1 MFNPIAD
8 TGSMSIKN
16 SSAWAELFARDNCE
30 PLSNNGREKFYR
42 FVVIEELREGGRLPR
57 IRRVP

>member
-1 MFNPIAD
+1 
-8 TGSMSIKN
+8 MSIKN

-30 PLSNNGREKFYR
+30 PLSNNGREQFYR